1 MEWIESV
8 SIEWLDW
15 IGWIP
20 KFNGQ
25 KECMLDWIFFFDK
38 FAWNVVED
46 FLFQIPINDK
56 YLVLP
61 WAFSLLVY

>member
-1 MEWIESV
+1 MDPEVQWAK
-8 SIEWLDW
+8 
-15 IGWIP
+15 G
-20 KFNGQ
+20 
-25 KECMLDWIFFFDK
+25 MLDWIFFFDK